1 MIFRQLFEPL
11 SSTYTYLIGCEE
23 TGKAILI
30 DPVITT
36 YYPYSRRAR
45 TFEMLHDKRQRSH
58 CPAATQQSVKLV
70 NFV

>member
-30 DPVITT
+30 DPVIASMDRDIEELKKLNLTLE
-36 YYPYSRRAR
+36 YSID
-45 TFEMLHDKRQRSH
+45 THIMLITS
-58 CPAATQQSVKLV
+58 LV
-70 NFV
+70 LYT

>member
-30 DPVITT
+30 DPVIASMDRDIEELKSLT
-36 YYPYSRRAR
+36 
-45 TFEMLHDKRQRSH
+45 
-58 CPAATQQSVKLV
+58 
-70 NFV
+70 